1 MTYVNFD
8 RLDAAAKK
16 KVLESRL
23 RCYYA
28 GSADPVIQ
36 NALKTL
42 EGDPYYYILPRC
54 YQDNMS
60 LNDMA
65 RNLAFCDKT
74 TLYRHR
80 TVLLQKLMDCLYSEE
95 EITYAEN

>member
-1 MTYVNFD
+1 MTYVNFNQ
-8 RLDAAAKK
+8 LDSDARK

-28 GSADPVIQ
+28 GFADPVIQ
-36 NALKTL
+36 NALKNL
-42 EGDPYYYILPRC
+42 EEDPYFFILPRH
-54 YQDNMS
+54 YQDGIS

-80 TVLLQKLMDCLYSEE
+80 TILLQKLMDRLYQEV
-95 EITYAEN
+95 TL